1 MSPVSRPAPD
11 PEDLLEI
18 VRRPLSP
25 DARLEVPASREEY
38 ERVNPILE
46 RDEAKYPQVWYDSV
60 KGEAI
65 VVAPP
70 TPLHSR
76 MAGVLLSSISDEV
89 KMNSGISSEIS
100 ALTQTQGRSGYTSRG
115 LTTRAWDGAL
125 QYCEGIVSH

>member
-1 MSPVSRPAPD
+1 MVHR
-11 PEDLLEI
+11 
-18 VRRPLSP
+18 
-25 DARLEVPASREEY
+25 
-38 ERVNPILE
+38 
-46 RDEAKYPQVWYDSV
+46 YPQVWYDSV